1 MAKPYISPWR
11 VVMFGLAIGAGL
23 VLVSLIPT
31 GKWSITASW
40 SLKWPQL
47 HKLLQADSTTVIDMA
62 TLRKKEISD
71 SLALVESLASQ
82 DSLVVMTQN
91 ARQHQ
96 AAIHFPEG
104 QDTLFHSLFRAMEKA
119 KTSELVR
126 IMHYG
131 DSQIEI
137 DRLTEVVREGL
148 QQKFGGGGPG
158 LQPPLQVIP
167 SGTVKQTNTGPF
179 RRFAI
184 WSPDSVSPGHRRY
197 GPLLNFTLVQGPE
210 AQVQFSPGF
219 SISPKA
225 RNYSR
230 IKILVGQATEDVTI
244 AVNGQTQMLSAA
256 QGFQSLSFDVAQP
269 GGTLSISF
277 STTESGSFELYGFS
291 LESKQGVVLD
301 NLPMR
306 GCSGTI
312 FTRVDQSLLFK
323 GWDALGTDALW
334 LEFGGNAVP
343 SIESQAEAGRFAR
356 SFEQQLKMFRK
367 YKPNLPILVIGPSDM
382 STRIEGSFQPYPFL
396 DATRDSL
403 KAAAFRQGCAYFDM
417 IEAMGGL
424 GAMPAWVKES
434 PPLAGGDYI
443 HFTPAG
449 AKKMGD
455 LLLQSFLRE
464 FNLYTLRKKK
474 HHAS

>member
-1 MAKPYISPWR
+1 MAKPYVSPWR
-11 VVMFGLAIGAGL
+11 VVLFSLAIGAGL

-31 GKWSITASW
+31 GKWSITESW

-47 HKLLQADSTTVIDMA
+47 HKLLQADTTPVIDMA
-62 TLRKKEISD
+62 AMRQQEIAD
-71 SLALVESLASQ
+71 SLALVEALASQ
-82 DSLVVMTQN
+82 DSLTIMTQN
-91 ARQHQ
+91 ARKHQ
-96 AAIHFPEG
+96 AAIHYPEG
-104 QDTLFHSLFRAMEKA
+104 HDTLFHPLFRALEKS

-167 SGTVKQTNTGPF
+167 SGTVKQTNLGNF

-197 GPLLNFTLVQGPE
+197 GPLLNFTHVQGPE

-225 RNYSR
+225 RNYGR
-230 IKILVGQATEDVTI
+230 IKILAGQATEEVTVS
-244 AVNGQTQMLSAA
+244 VNGQSQTLSPA
-256 QGFQSLSFDVAQP
+256 QSFQSLSFDVAQP

-291 LESKQGVVLD
+291 LESKQGVVVD

-356 SFEQQLKMFRK
+356 SFEQQLKMFKK
-367 YKPNLPILVIGPSDM
+367 YNPNLPILVIGPSDM
-382 STRIEGSFQPYPFL
+382 STRIEGEFQPYPFL

-403 KAAAFRQGCAYFDM
+403 KAAVFRQGCAYFDM

-455 LLLQSFLRE
+455 ILLQSFLRE

>member
-1 MAKPYISPWR
+1 MANPYISPWR
-11 VVMFGLAIGAGL
+11 VVKFGMAIGGGL
-23 VLVSLIPT
+23 LLVSLIPG
-31 GKWSITASW
+31 GKCSITNDW
-40 SLKWPQL
+40 DLKWPQL
-47 HKLLQADSTTVIDMA
+47 SKLLRSESSPIVDMA
-62 TLRKKEISD
+62 ALRKQEMAD
-71 SLALVESLASQ
+71 SLALVEALASQ
-82 DSLVVMTQN
+82 DSLTVMTRN
-91 ARQHQ
+91 ARKHP
-96 AAIHFPEG
+96 AAIHFPEN
-104 QDTLFHSLFRAMEKA
+104 QDTLLHPLFRALDQSK
-119 KTSELVR
+119 KSGLVR

-148 QQKFGGGGPG
+148 QQSFGGGGPG

-167 SGTVKQTNTGPF
+167 SGTVKQTNSGTF

-225 RNYSR
+225 RHYSR
-230 IKILVGQATEDVTI
+230 IKVLAGEATENVTI
-244 AVNGQTQMLSAA
+244 SVNGQQQVLSATD
-256 QGFQSLSFDVAQP
+256 GFRAFSFELSNP
-269 GGTLSISF
+269 GSPLTVSF
-277 STTESGSFELYGFS
+277 STGEAGSFELYGFS
-291 LESKQGVVLD
+291 LESKHGVVVD

-323 GWDALGTDALW
+323 GWDALGTEALW

-343 SIESQAEAGRFAR
+343 SIESKEEAGRFAR
-356 SFEQQLKMFRK
+356 SFELQLKMFRK
-367 YKPNLPILVIGPSDM
+367 YQKHLPIIVIGPSDM
-382 STRIEGSFQPYPFL
+382 STRIDGEFQSFPYL
-396 DATRDSL
+396 GATRDSL

-455 LLLQSFLRE
+455 MLLQSFLRE
-464 FNLYTLRKKK
+464 YNLFTLREKKR
-474 HHAS
+474 HAL